1 MHFIMYCC
9 RGQLSDNRGNVS
21 RHSFLVPI
29 PKLFPSFDPNGLDSL
44 KVSRKPHP
52 LVSPRTPLPGFQGLI
67 SLEHHIGKQRKS
79 VHAVDS
85 ALLLLLLSLLSDVSL
100 LNRVVI
106 KIIS

>member
-1 MHFIMYCC
+1 MCL
-9 RGQLSDNRGNVS
+9 LS
-21 RHSFLVPI
+21 HSY
-29 PKLFPSFDPNGLDSL
+29 PKLLSSFDPNGLDFS
-44 KVSRKPHP
+44 KVSRKPHH
-52 LVSPRTPLPGFQGLI
+52 LLSPRTSLPGLQGLI
-67 SLEHHIGKQRKS
+67 SLEHHNGKQCMS

>member
-1 MHFIMYCC
+1 M
-9 RGQLSDNRGNVS
+9 
-21 RHSFLVPI
+21 
-29 PKLFPSFDPNGLDSL
+29 
-44 KVSRKPHP
+44 
-52 LVSPRTPLPGFQGLI
+52 
-67 SLEHHIGKQRKS
+67 S